1 MPNPQEIID
10 ELITTSTVA
19 HILNRADNTV
29 RLMEKRGDIRPVART
44 PTGVRLYSR
53 AEIERVRE
61 RLRSNPR

>member
-1 MPNPQEIID
+1 
-10 ELITTSTVA
+10 
-19 HILNRADNTV
+19 V